1 MPAAAIVAGVSAV
14 ATVGGA
20 ALSASASKKA
30 ANKAVAAQTATTES
44 NNALQRDIYDQNKQT
59 LSPYVQTGNQA
70 NAAIMELLG
79 YPAQQ
84 QQQQPTNALA
94 GGVDWAKYT
103 TSQPDALNDWQTY
116 HSGMDQNAFGQWHYQ
131 RDGSQRDL
139 APYTTPPYVPAQ
151 SQPTGTN
158 ALSAFDT
165 YKNSNGYQFRMNEG
179 LNALASNF
187 RARGVSQSGAAMKSM
202 LRYGQDYGSNELGKY
217 IGYLSNQQG
226 VGLSAASAQA
236 GVGQN
241 YANALSANNQNQ
253 ADALGNAALL
263 KGQANNSLYGAAA
276 GAIGNVAGNLLG
288 SSYGR

>member
-1 MPAAAIVAGVSAV
+1 MPAGIIAAGVSAV
-14 ATVGGA
+14 ASVGGA
-20 ALSASASKKA
+20 ALSSSASKKA

-44 NNALQRDIYDQNKQT
+44 NNALQQGIYDQNKQT
-59 LSPYVQTGNQA
+59 LSPDVQSGNQA

-79 YPAQQ
+79 YPQQ
-84 QQQQPTNALA
+84 QSQPANAMA

-103 TSQPDALNDWQTY
+103 TSQPDAMNDWQTY

-139 APYTTPPYVPAQ
+139 TPYTTQ
-151 SQPTGTN
+151 STAQPTGTN

-179 LNALASNF
+179 LNALASNL

-202 LRYGQDYGSNELGKY
+202 LRYGQDYGSNEFGKY
-217 IGYLSNQQG
+217 IGYLGNQQG

-276 GAIGNVAGNLLG
+276 GAIGNIAGNFLT